1 MAPIYLGDYVW
12 SGNGLSGVVMQVVS
26 ASPGQDCRSVRV
38 VVGVIVAG
46 VLVCMRWP
54 LASWTVLLLQ
64 LLLLLFALNR
74 LLGLHGWCTCCKGG
88 SGGSDSG
95 RRTSSGGRGG
105 ASCGTGGASAAAAT
119 AGLRTRCQLWTVLRV
134 VLL

>member
-1 MAPIYLGDYVW
+1 MW

-64 LLLLLFALNR
+64 LLLLL
-74 LLGLHGWCTCCKGG
+74 LLLTDFLV
-88 SGGSDSG
+88 S
-95 RRTSSGGRGG
+95 
-105 ASCGTGGASAAAAT
+105 TGGA
-119 AGLRTRCQLWTVLRV
+119 LVVKVVVVVLTVVGGRRV
-134 VLL
+134 VVVVVLVVVLVVLVLLLLLLACGLDAACGLYCELYCCEVFSAL